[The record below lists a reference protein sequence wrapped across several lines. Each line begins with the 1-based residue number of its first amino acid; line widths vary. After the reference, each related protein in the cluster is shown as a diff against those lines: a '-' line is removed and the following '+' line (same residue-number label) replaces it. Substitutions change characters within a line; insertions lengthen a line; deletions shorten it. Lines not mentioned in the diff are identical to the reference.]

1 MTLIDDTVA
10 ADVVNRM
17 SKTEEAR
24 MLPLQACAR
33 LVNLLP
39 KLSAV
44 SPEWHRLKV
53 LADIDCVLAA
63 KGLTWADFAEALS
76 EQGGSLPVAELLS
89 AIEFIEQHPT
99 VLTDNA
105 RSFLAG
111 LREKAAAA
119 QADEVRLTVRQ
130 GQWLDEL
137 LHQAAGD
144 LSFLWEK

>member
-1 MTLIDDTVA
+1 V
-10 ADVVNRM
+10 
-17 SKTEEAR
+17 E
-24 MLPLQACAR
+24 
-33 LVNLLP
+33 LLP

-44 SPEWHRLKV
+44 TPEWHRLKV

-76 EQGGSLPVAELLS
+76 EAGGSLPVAELQ
-89 AIEFIEQHPT
+89 ATIEFIEQHPT

-111 LREKAAAA
+111 LREKAAA

-144 LSFLWEK
+144 LSFLYE